1 MGNALGAQVG
11 RLYERLAPIFTHP
24 AHDQLLECTRKPRK
38 EYVPPL
44 QKLGWSSFP
53 ESHKISS
60 TRSRISSPPIQT
72 FNLSNHALSY
82 RNCGFNRAGATSSAL
97 PSSLDG
103 MRSDGSELSQ
113 SQNRVPLTMSGIYA
127 SGSGGKTAFPRSFSN
142 TSHGLRT
149 WRGCPCWGTGGLSHQ
164 NLHFGGYHSL

>member
-60 TRSRISSPPIQT
+60 TRSRISSPPLQT
-72 FNLSNHALSY
+72 SNPSNHALSY
-82 RNCGFNRAGATSSAL
+82 RDRGFNHVGAISFTL
-97 PSSLDG
+97 PASLGG
-103 MRSDGSELSQ
+103 MRSDGSKRFRCR
-113 SQNRVPLTMSGIYA
+113 NKVPLTMSGIYA
-127 SGSGGKTAFPRSFSN
+127 SRSEGLTAFPTSFSDG
-142 TSHGLRT
+142 SRGLQT
-149 WRGCPCWGTGGLSHQ
+149 WRRCFCLGTGGLHRR
-164 NLHFGGYHSL
+164 